1 MKFVEV
7 KTAELIGPA
16 LDWAVAKAEGLPVFV
31 MSVADQMA
39 QFQPGDFT
47 DYERERLWQ
56 IKKPKVRI
64 AEEVSHHSKPC
75 PSYSTDWS
83 QGGPLIDKIGGFE
96 LKVWL
101 ESTPETKCEAH
112 IHSYEGNWI
121 VFGPTPLIAAMRCLV
136 AAKLG
141 DTVQVPKELLP

>member
-1 MKFVEV
+1 MNLKTV

-16 LDWAVAKAEGLPVFV
+16 LDWAVAKAIDLEDETLDPLTWVET
-31 MSVADQMA
+31 A
-39 QFQPGDFT
+39 
-47 DYERERLWQ
+47 
-56 IKKPKVRI
+56 
-64 AEEVSHHSKPC
+64 H
-75 PSYSTDWS
+75 PSGCYSFSTDWS

-112 IHSYEGNWI
+112 VHSYEGNWI

>member
-1 MKFVEV
+1 MTQIVEV
-7 KTAELIGPA
+7 KTAELIGA
-16 LDWAVAKAEGLPVFV
+16 VLDWAVAVVL
-31 MSVADQMA
+31 
-39 QFQPGDFT
+39 
-47 DYERERLWQ
+47 EREYGEGRVV
-56 IKKPKVRI
+56 KVCRVEATFPAWI
-64 AEEVSHHSKPC
+64 ERENSPGSAPYYHRFSP
-75 PSYSTDWS
+75 STDWS
-83 QGGPLIDKIGGFE
+83 QGGPLIDKMGGFE